1 MRTSIQ
7 MSEDGF
13 GTNGEKTVSISGP
26 RALLALLVARGEFS
40 QLGVL
45 NLNRGMEGLVRERP
59 CLASPLNMS
68 TGPFGYAQDES
79 ETPEEHYVDKEK
91 HVVEQL

>member
-13 GTNGEKTVSISGP
+13 GTNGEKRVSISGP
-26 RALLALLVARGEFS
+26 GALLALLVARGEFS

-59 CLASPLNMS
+59 VFSVA
-68 TGPFGYAQDES
+68 
-79 ETPEEHYVDKEK
+79 PEYEPGSIRARTRRVRNT
-91 HVVEQL
+91 